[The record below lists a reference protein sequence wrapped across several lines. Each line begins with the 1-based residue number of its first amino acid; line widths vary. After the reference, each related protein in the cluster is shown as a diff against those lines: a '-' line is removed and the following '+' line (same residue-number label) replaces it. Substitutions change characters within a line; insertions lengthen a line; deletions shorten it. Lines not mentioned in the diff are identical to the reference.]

1 MGLFS
6 KKKKTK
12 AGLFIENGT
21 YRYLALEG
29 TQHGITVVDSVAGS
43 VQSDVSSYQDSGA
56 GSSQNIRDIF
66 KDVVSSVADI
76 TVPVSLSLPTTDSLI
91 RIVNMPGMTL
101 QEAKLAFRYEFENY
115 FPFPADEAVFDLAE
129 IDFPLPNNMSEKR
142 FIAAAARLSLI
153 DTVMSAASDNG
164 IMLSA
169 IEPAQIAL
177 ERCATPSVSPCD
189 AAVHLYVGRKRS
201 VLTLSW
207 KGNGIFYRSMSIGF
221 DESLALHPDELTDQ
235 SVAFVKEMR
244 SSLQFALSQIRG
256 FEPESIFLHGPGV
269 TDELLELLRD
279 SVSVGSISQINC
291 FTLQGIDFNDAT
303 GNWDVALGLAMR

>member
-1 MGLFS
+1 MGIFS
-6 KKKKTK
+6 KKKKLQ
-12 AGLFIENGT
+12 AGLFLDSGS
-21 YRYLALEG
+21 YRYLAMEKSSSG
-29 TQHGITVVDSVAGS
+29 YSVVDSAAGNVADESSAYGDTS
-43 VQSDVSSYQDSGA
+43 VTSKRNVNA
-56 GSSQNIRDIF
+56 VF
-66 KDVVSSVADI
+66 KDLASSAADI
-76 TVPVSLSLPTTDSLI
+76 TVPIAVSLPTTDSLI
-91 RIVNMPGMTL
+91 RIVNIPGMTL

-115 FPFPADEAVFDLAE
+115 FPFPLEEGIFDLAE
-129 IDFPLPNNMSEKR
+129 IDYPMPSKMSEKR

-164 IMLSA
+164 ILLSA

-177 ERCATPSVSPCD
+177 ERCATPSLALCD
-189 AAVHLYVGRKRS
+189 AAVHLYAGRKRS

-207 KGNGIFYRSMSIGF
+207 KGNGVFYRSMSIGF

-235 SVAFVKEMR
+235 YVAFVKEMR

-256 FEPESIFLHGPGV
+256 FEPESVFLHGPGV

-279 SVSVGSISQINC
+279 SVSVGSVSQINC

>member
-1 MGLFS
+1 MGIFS
-6 KKKKTK
+6 KKKKVK
-12 AGLFIENGT
+12 AGLFLDSGS
-21 YRYLALEG
+21 YRYLAMEKSSSG
-29 TQHGITVVDSVAGS
+29 YSVVDSAAGNVADESSAYGDTS
-43 VQSDVSSYQDSGA
+43 VTSKRNVNA
-56 GSSQNIRDIF
+56 VF
-66 KDVVSSVADI
+66 KDLASSAADI
-76 TVPVSLSLPTTDSLI
+76 TVPIAVSLPTTDSLI
-91 RIVNMPGMTL
+91 RIVNIPGMTL

-115 FPFPADEAVFDLAE
+115 FPFPLEEGIFDLAE
-129 IDFPLPNNMSEKR
+129 IDYPMPSKMSEKR

-164 IMLSA
+164 ILLSA

-177 ERCATPSVSPCD
+177 ERCATPSLALCD
-189 AAVHLYVGRKRS
+189 AAVHLYAGRKRS

-207 KGNGIFYRSMSIGF
+207 KGNGVFYRSMSIGF

-235 SVAFVKEMR
+235 YVAFVKEMR

-256 FEPESIFLHGPGV
+256 FEPESVFLHGPGV

-279 SVSVGSISQINC
+279 SVSVGSVSQINC

>member
-1 MGLFS
+1 MGIFS
-6 KKKKTK
+6 KKKKLQ
-12 AGLFIENGT
+12 AGLFLDSGS
-21 YRYLALEG
+21 YRYLAIEKSSSG
-29 TQHGITVVDSVAGS
+29 YSVVDSAAGNAADESSAYGDTS
-43 VQSDVSSYQDSGA
+43 VTSKRSVNA
-56 GSSQNIRDIF
+56 VF
-66 KDVVSSVADI
+66 KDLASSAADI
-76 TVPVSLSLPTTDSLI
+76 TVPIAVSLPTTDYLI

-115 FPFPADEAVFDLAE
+115 FPFPLEEGIFDLAE
-129 IDFPLPNNMSEKR
+129 IDYPMPSKVSEKR

>member
-1 MGLFS
+1 MGIFS
-6 KKKKTK
+6 KKKKLQ
-12 AGLFIENGT
+12 AGLFLDSGS
-21 YRYLALEG
+21 YRYLAMEKSSSG
-29 TQHGITVVDSVAGS
+29 YSVVDSAAGNAADESSAYGDTS
-43 VQSDVSSYQDSGA
+43 VTSKRSVNA
-56 GSSQNIRDIF
+56 VF
-66 KDVVSSVADI
+66 KDLASSAADI
-76 TVPVSLSLPTTDSLI
+76 TVPIAVSLPTTDYLI

-115 FPFPADEAVFDLAE
+115 FPFPLEEGIFDLAE
-129 IDFPLPNNMSEKR
+129 IDYPMPSKVSEKR

-177 ERCATPSVSPCD
+177 ERCATPSLALCD
-189 AAVHLYVGRKRS
+189 AAVHLYAGRKRS

-207 KGNGIFYRSMSIGF
+207 KGNGVFYRSMSIGF

-235 SVAFVKEMR
+235 YVAFVKEMR

-256 FEPESIFLHGPGV
+256 FEPESVFLHGPGV

-279 SVSVGSISQINC
+279 SVSVGSVSQINC